1 MHTGESSLVMSETLS
16 GYSDF
21 HFVTEAIP
29 EFWNFSSLCALQRC
43 LKARIWLLS
52 SVILTKFQKPKFGVS
67 KVYHLE

>member
-1 MHTGESSLVMSETLS
+1 MSETLS

-43 LKARIWLLS
+43 LKARIWLILLKRGCITLS
-52 SVILTKFQKPKFGVS
+52 NVLACLAELIHRIRLKSS
-67 KVYHLE
+67 SM